1 MRAYVESER
10 KEVAEEIVMISVI
23 EMCQEIGL
31 PISKTIKKVLGKYR
45 LEENDAKARVQKYW
59 K

>member
-1 MRAYVESER
+1 MESER